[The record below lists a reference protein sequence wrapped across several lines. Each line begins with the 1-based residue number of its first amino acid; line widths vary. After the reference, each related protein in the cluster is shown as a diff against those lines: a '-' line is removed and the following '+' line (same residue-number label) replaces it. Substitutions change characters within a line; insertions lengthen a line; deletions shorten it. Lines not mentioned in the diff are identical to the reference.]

1 VVAFLFASEIDRLV
15 KENTEL
21 KAELIEKAVPG
32 VDRMSYEAQ
41 IKDLLDAL
49 NKLRDENSKLKSEN
63 D

>member
-1 VVAFLFASEIDRLV
+1 
-15 KENTEL
+15 L
-21 KAELIEKAVPG
+21 KAELIEKSVPG

-49 NKLRDENSKLKSEN
+49 NKLKIEN